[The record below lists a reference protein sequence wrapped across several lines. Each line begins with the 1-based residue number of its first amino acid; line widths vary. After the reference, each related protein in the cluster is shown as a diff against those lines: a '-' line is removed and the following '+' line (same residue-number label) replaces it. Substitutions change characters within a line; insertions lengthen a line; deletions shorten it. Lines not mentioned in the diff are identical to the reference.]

1 MVARRLITSYNNP
14 STNYELGFK
23 MYKLYNQDC
32 LEVMKDMQDN
42 SVDLIVTDPPY
53 KVTSRGSSGGTGGML
68 KDDINK
74 KGMVFKHNNI
84 KFNEWLPECFRVL
97 KDGSHAYF
105 MTNNKNLASMLSEVE
120 LAGFKVFKTLIWVKN
135 TAITNMYYMDNHEY
149 ILFCRKGKAK
159 KINNC
164 GTKSVLNFDN
174 PKNKKHP
181 TEKPVLLMQTLIE
194 NSSNE
199 GDIVLDPFMG
209 SGSTGVAC
217 ILKSR
222 YFIGIEQDLEY
233 FKPSEVWISKT
244 VEDCK

>member
-1 MVARRLITSYNNP
+1 
-14 STNYELGFK
+14 

-32 LEVMKDMQDN
+32 LDVMKDMQDN

-68 KDDINK
+68 KSEINK
-74 KGMVFKHNNI
+74 KGMVFNHNSI
-84 KFNEWLPECFRVL
+84 TFNEWLPECFRVL
-97 KDGSHAYF
+97 KDGCHAYF
-105 MTNNKNLASMLSEVE
+105 MTNNKNLSKMLIAVE
-120 LAGFKVFKTLIWVKN
+120 SAGFSVFKTLIWVKN

-149 ILFCRKGKAK
+149 IIFCRKGKAK

-164 GTKSVLNFDN
+164 GTKSVLCYDN

-181 TEKPVLLMQTLIE
+181 TEKPVELMQTLVE
-194 NSSNE
+194 NSSTD

-217 ILKSR
+217 IPNGR
-222 YFIGIEQDLEY
+222 YFIGIEQDTDFFIPAE
-233 FKPSEVWISKT
+233 KWINDTLKDSQIG
-244 VEDCK
+244 